1 MKIKRYVVREM
12 QEAIRLIKQDL
23 GPEAVIV
30 SSYKVPAKGLIG
42 LFSPRLLEVTAALDE
57 SPEIKLSVDC
67 PPVQMAVGA
76 GNVAERQVGSARSQA
91 RALPAGRQTDH
102 SRVRSLYLAGGGRK
116 EGPAGPGILSPQ
128 QEELITGPSA
138 RGSFAEDPGNRR
150 GGEAGCLFEMMVNKH
165 VEAGLHGDPVLRWR
179 KTLLDLDVQENI
191 VEHLLSA
198 LSSAQDSSSKTQQH
212 IYINLLKQVVHLL
225 EPAYRSRE
233 CPRVLTFVGPSGVG
247 KTTTLAKLATRFSL
261 YDHKKIALV
270 AVYTYRI
277 GAVEQLQAYGDF
289 LGIPVEVVMTP
300 AELAKVLESH
310 CDKDYILIDTAGRSA
325 QNAGQVLELKGFLD
339 AVEEPQDVF
348 LVLSSATKNR
358 DLTKTAYE
366 FRRIGYSK
374 LIFTKVDET
383 ETHGSILNLV
393 CALGAPVAYLADG
406 QGIPDDISE
415 AGPKKIAK
423 LLFRGVDPDEV
434 MAT

>member
-1 MKIKRYVVREM
+1 MKIKRYIVREM

-23 GPEAVIV
+23 GPDAVIV
-30 SSYKVPAKGLIG
+30 SSYKVPAKGIAG

-67 PPVQMAVGA
+67 LPAQMAVGA
-76 GNVAERQVGSARSQA
+76 GSVAERQIGPAGSPA
-91 RALPAGRQTDH
+91 RALPSGRQADH
-102 SRVRSLYLAGGGRK
+102 SRSRSLYLTGGGRK
-116 EGPAGPGILSPQ
+116 EGRA
-128 QEELITGPSA
+128 EELTATAGRP
-138 RGSFAEDPGNRR
+138 AERLSVEDMANRR
-150 GGEAGCLFEMMVNKH
+150 GGEARCLFEVMVDKQ
-165 VEAGLHGDPVLRWR
+165 VQAGLNGDSVLRWR
-179 KTLLDLDVQENI
+179 KTLLDMDVQENI
-191 VEHLLSA
+191 VEHLLSV
-198 LSSAQDSSSKTQQH
+198 LHFGQDPSGDRSQH
-212 IYINLLKQVVHLL
+212 IYLNLFKQVVNLL
-225 EPAYRSRE
+225 EPAYRSIERA
-233 CPRVLTFVGPSGVG
+233 RVLSFVGPPGVG

-270 AVYTYRI
+270 AVHTYRI

-310 CDKDYILIDTAGRSA
+310 SDKDYIFIDTAGRSA
-325 QNAGQVLELKGFLD
+325 RSAGQVLELKGFLD
-339 AVEEPQDVF
+339 VVEEPKDTF

-366 FRRIGYSK
+366 FRKISYSK
-374 LIFTKVDET
+374 LIFTKLDET

-406 QGIPDDISE
+406 QGVPDDISE

-434 MAT
+434 MAK